1 MMVNMV
7 GFSKGFSD
15 GFSNGRNARLRDLPG
30 DGEEME
36 RPPFLM
42 GKHRQNYG
50 KSPLLMGESTISD
63 YFDGI

>member
-30 DGEEME
+30 DGEEDAHAAAQGAMAPKN
-36 RPPFLM
+36 PPFSADE
-42 GKHRQNYG
+42 N
-50 KSPLLMGESTISD
+50 GETTI
-63 YFDGI
+63 FNG